1 MMAGLLSLWVLAS
14 VEPSLVQL
22 WHLITDAS
30 AKERSMENFESGLQ
44 FKKRAQAALWRTETV
59 LW

>member
-1 MMAGLLSLWVLAS
+1 MSLWVLAS

-22 WHLITDAS
+22 WSLMADAS
-30 AKERSMENFESGLQ
+30 ARERSMENFESGLQ